1 LTTRGDRR
9 QVTPTV
15 AAACGLLLAIIIALS
30 LKPAPTVHPPSFT
43 FALHPA
49 PTCSPTLPTYS
60 PHLII
65 SINSSSASWEE
76 ISGWNVHALHATM
89 TFTLHPPGIMPAPAP
104 AIPLPFLF
112 IQRAPLPARPPA
124 AHLCPTTSGGGTRS
138 LEKLGHPTR
147 GAVVPPRVL
156 ATSHHGVQSRSP
168 MISNE

>member
-1 LTTRGDRR
+1 MTTRGDRR

-104 AIPLPFLF
+104 AIPLPLLF
-112 IQRAPLPARPPA
+112 IQRPPLPARPPA

-147 GAVVPPRVL
+147 GGSSTPESFGHQPPRGPKSI
-156 ATSHHGVQSRSP
+156 SHDLQ
-168 MISNE
+168 